1 MAKMPMKKDPKTGKM
16 MPAFMVKKKNGNGK
30 TKNGMKNGAK
40 KNGNGMNGLTAAQK
54 NKSTSS
60 RYSEEEKEKI
70 KQSKT
75 HILWTVIAK
84 FMWQEIQDCWFCHC
98 PYA

>member
-1 MAKMPMKKDPKTGKM
+1 MPMKKYPKTGKM

-54 NKSTSS
+54 ELPKAL
-60 RYSEEEKEKI
+60 
-70 KQSKT
+70 QAA
-75 HILWTVIAK
+75 ILK
-84 FMWQEIQDCWFCHC
+84 KRKKK
-98 PYA
+98 